1 MLAAALITAASAVW
15 VAVHR
20 ARHTRD
26 ERHQERLRSIYSD
39 VMLAAMRLAPDELG
53 VRLGAGA
60 LPTTHDQIDVLSARL
75 SLERWHEGDRI
86 RDELKEVWRAA
97 LAWQAHRD
105 EPERAQTLSDP
116 LRANLIKSLDRL
128 EDAMRESLGTSLPPP
143 ARRSRS
149 RG

>member
-1 MLAAALITAASAVW
+1 MGEQAVVAAALITAASAVW
-15 VAVHR
+15 VAIHS
-20 ARHTRD
+20 ARHARD
-26 ERHQERLRSIYSD
+26 ERHRERLRSIYSD

-105 EPERAQTLSDP
+105 EPERTHTLSDP
-116 LRANLIKSLDRL
+116 L
-128 EDAMRESLGTSLPPP
+128 
-143 ARRSRS
+143 
-149 RG
+149 